1 MIWSGNLSPFPSPFV
16 WEAWLQRRNFKQPN
30 TQGFKGNYFFFLTNK
45 QQGGKKKSMVKSRRI
60 FSWRRSGELSWTRRA
75 AGRDV
80 GSGWF
85 LASGMSLGPLPP
97 RCHCHTHARRRWG
110 WTPSLHAAHTS
121 LLKSRWN
128 RGEKAGGNS
137 KLIIWWSLFR
147 KRGGIL
153 TCPKRCWE
161 MVSESGMG

>member
-16 WEAWLQRRNFKQPN
+16 REAWLQRRNFKQPN
-30 TQGFKGNYFFFLTNK
+30 TQGFKGNYFFFSTNK
-45 QQGGKKKSMVKSRRI
+45 QQGGKKKRSMVKSRQI

-85 LASGMSLGPLPP
+85 LASGMSLDPLPP
-97 RCHCHTHARRRWG
+97 RCHCRTRARRHWG
-110 WTPSLHAAHTS
+110 WIRSLRAAHTS
-121 LLKSRWN
+121 LLKSKGN
-128 RGEKAGGNS
+128 GGEKAGGNS
-137 KLIIWWSLFR
+137 KPVIWWSLFR

-153 TCPKRCWE
+153 TYL
-161 MVSESGMG
+161 